1 MKSTIENLSSEYES
15 KNGIILGVDIGLSSC
30 AIAWIADGNIEHL
43 NVRLF
48 EPVENP
54 YTKEPKVAERRR
66 HRAQRRRFARQ
77 SRRRQSL
84 RRLLEGECMWPSD
97 EPGGRLSPLE
107 LRAQGLD
114 RLLTPAEFGAALF
127 HAVKRRGYVPGAPST
142 LPTDI
147 PAAAAGEPAA
157 GPIVTAATQNE
168 RRAAGYRTAGEMLA
182 RDSAFAGRTRNRQG
196 DYAAVLS
203 RPMVEAEVA
212 ALFNAQRQFGL
223 DEASQTLQD
232 AFERIAFQQRPRR
245 LHGRGTSCPYFPDE
259 PMGMR
264 RGPTMERFAF
274 LDAVTKI
281 RIAEDGQIRRLT
293 PVEIGMVSAR
303 FGRTANVTK
312 FDIRRWLAFGPNIT
326 FLGRK
331 PEDADL
337 VSRLGAAIGTVT
349 LRSILGRAAWQAFEA
364 EPGCLDA
371 IATAASQTGNAD
383 EFAEKLTEIGIT
395 DIYRQALCDAYAD
408 GELSVMRG
416 AGRVSLKAAGRMIP
430 FLEQGHLVFDAAGK
444 ASLDRLAHDKHILKA
459 AWQPRIYRPVLE
471 VAKQVQAIIRHM
483 GVRPARIHVEVAKD
497 LGLTPEQRAA
507 ADESYRRTATA
518 RRAARETLSDVLGL
532 VEVSSALTDRYM
544 LWNEQGGRC
553 VYSGEEISLYQL
565 ANGAEVQIDHIQPV
579 SRSSDHSRNNTVICL
594 ARENQA
600 KGNLTPYEWR
610 GGDAYWWRTFVSRV
624 RWMALPA
631 RKTRLL
637 MSRTFADR
645 EGSVL
650 NRNLNDTGYVARC
663 TLALLR
669 GLYPAQEAYS
679 HVRARPGQMTAV
691 LRRAWGLSKNRAD
704 IRSHA
709 LDALIV
715 AVASERTLFELMDA
729 RRRNAGIIDVPL
741 PLPWPDF
748 RLSVMAALSDVK
760 VSRSEQRRGRG
771 SGHAG
776 TVRRARIEK
785 EGERVLYERRAV
797 HRLRKGDLARIPD
810 PEVNAPLVNALSE
823 WIAAGSPPDRPPV
836 SPQGD
841 PIRHVRIRMAG
852 RTGIS
857 KDGLPVRGGIAS
869 FGDLVRVDV
878 FYRDGAYQIVPVHT
892 HDVETRSE
900 PPVLVAANRKY
911 RSQWASL
918 PPDAVFRFSLYRN
931 TLVRITRRNGFIT
944 EGYFRSFEQRSVRLV
959 LSDMMEPATSYGV
972 AVGQTAF
979 IEKFTTDRLG
989 RRYLV
994 RQEVRTWRGRNAPV
1008 QAPSVA
1014 KQNKASMVEAES

>member
-1 MKSTIENLSSEYES
+1 
-15 KNGIILGVDIGLSSC
+15 
-30 AIAWIADGNIEHL
+30 
-43 NVRLF
+43 
-48 EPVENP
+48 
-54 YTKEPKVAERRR
+54 
-66 HRAQRRRFARQ
+66 
-77 SRRRQSL
+77 
-84 RRLLEGECMWPSD
+84 
-97 EPGGRLSPLE
+97 LE
-107 LRAQGLD
+107 LRAEALD
-114 RLLTPAEFGAALF
+114 RRLTPAEFGIALF
-127 HAVKRRGYVPGAPST
+127 HTVKRRGYVPAAAST
-142 LPTDI
+142 LPDDI
-147 PAAAAGEPAA
+147 PAAQIDELPP
-157 GPIVTAATQNE
+157 GPIVSAATQNE

-182 RDSAFAGRTRNRQG
+182 RDPAFSARTRNRQG

-212 ALFNAQRQFGL
+212 ALFDAQRRFGL
-223 DEASQTLQD
+223 DCASGSLQ
-232 AFERIAFQQRPRR
+232 AEFERIAFHQRPRR
-245 LHGRGTSCPYFPDE
+245 LHGRLGSCPYFPEE

-274 LDAVTKI
+274 LDALTKI
-281 RIAEDGQIRRLT
+281 RIAENGQIRRLT
-293 PVEIGMVSAR
+293 PAEIGMVSAR
-303 FGRTANVTK
+303 FGRTATVTK
-312 FDIRRWLAFGPNIT
+312 FDIRRWLAFGPGIR

-331 PEDADL
+331 PEDVDL

-349 LRSILGRAAWQAFEA
+349 LRSILGRAAWEAFEGD
-364 EPGCLDA
+364 PGILDA
-371 IATAASQTGNAD
+371 IANAVSQTGNTED
-383 EFAEKLTEIGIT
+383 FAAKLAEIGVT
-395 DIYRQALCDAYAD
+395 GPHSQALCDAHAD
-408 GELSVMRG
+408 GELSIMRG
-416 AGRVSLKAAGRMIP
+416 AGRVSVRAAARMIP
-430 FLEQGHLVFDAAGK
+430 FLEQGHLVFDAAGL
-444 ASLDRLAHDKHILKA
+444 AGLDRLAHDKHILRA

-471 VAKQVQAIIRHM
+471 TAKQVQALIRHM
-483 GVRPARIHVEVAKD
+483 GVRPAHIHVEVAKD

-507 ADESYRRTATA
+507 ADESYRRTAAA
-518 RRAARETLSDVLGL
+518 RRSARETLSDVLGL
-532 VEVSSALTDRYM
+532 VEVSNALTDRYM

-610 GGDAYWWRTFVSRV
+610 GGDADWWRTFISRV

-631 RKTRLL
+631 RKARLL

-663 TLALLR
+663 TMALLR

-679 HVRARPGQMTAV
+679 RVRARPGQLTAV

-704 IRSHA
+704 VRSHA
-709 LDALIV
+709 LDALMV
-715 AVASERTLFELMDA
+715 AVASERTVFELMDA

-748 RLSVMAALSDVK
+748 RLSVIAALSDVK
-760 VSRSEQRRGRG
+760 VSQSEQRRVRG
-771 SGHAG
+771 SGHSGA
-776 TVRRARIEK
+776 VRRARMEK

-797 HRLRKGDLARIPD
+797 HRLRKSDLARIPD
-810 PEVNAPLVNALSE
+810 PEINAPLIKALSE
-823 WIAAGSPPDRPPV
+823 WIAAGSPPGRPPM

-841 PIRHVRIRMAG
+841 PIRHVRIKMAG

-878 FYRDGAYQIVPVHT
+878 FCRDGTYQIVPVHAY
-892 HDVETRSE
+892 DVETLAE
-900 PPVLVAANRKY
+900 PPALVAASRKH
-911 RSQWASL
+911 RGQWASL
-918 PPDAVFRFSLYRN
+918 PPDALFRFSLYRN
-931 TLVRITRRNGFIT
+931 TLVRITRRNGLVT

-959 LSDMMEPATSYGV
+959 LSDMMEPGTTYGV
-972 AVGQTAF
+972 AVGQTAL

-989 RRYLV
+989 RRYPV
-994 RQEVRTWRGRNAPV
+994 RQEIRTWRGGNAPM
-1008 QAPSVA
+1008 QASARA
-1014 KQNKASMVEAES
+1014 KQNEASMVEA